1 MLEMLTSSKVRSM
14 ILYTIMFSV
23 YNTYGYIGLVSR
35 ATELSMQ
42 TAVEELKTVLQKE
55 RLENIRIH

>member
-1 MLEMLTSSKVRSM
+1 M
-14 ILYTIMFSV
+14 YTIMFSV

-42 TAVEELKTVLQKE
+42 AAVEEVKRTEDYATKGEVRKYTLTH
-55 RLENIRIH
+55 RLTI